1 MFELLVCHFSV
12 MCFGNIL
19 KPLGLSFLVC
29 KMELIPIQGLL
40 RGSNVT
46 MFEKHKVDTSLYGKR
61 ARKRAKNETNTT
73 KAIVKQLSTQPQ
85 NVYLFL

>member
-1 MFELLVCHFSV
+1 MLWQHFKTSGPQFSCLQNGANTYTGV
-12 MCFGNIL
+12 
-19 KPLGLSFLVC
+19 
-29 KMELIPIQGLL
+29 L

-46 MFEKHKVDTSLYGKR
+46 VFEKHKVDTSLYGKR